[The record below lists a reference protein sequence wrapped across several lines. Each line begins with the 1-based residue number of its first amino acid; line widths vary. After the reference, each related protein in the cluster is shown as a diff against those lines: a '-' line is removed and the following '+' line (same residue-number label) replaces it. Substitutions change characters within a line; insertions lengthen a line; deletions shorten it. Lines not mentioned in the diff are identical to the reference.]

1 MLKAWAGL
9 VTMTPVQNFH
19 FERVNFHETRFVMY
33 VPYYT
38 LSPFIFSALSWR
50 RILCFT
56 KLESSSFVATFTD
69 QIIELQCLDQGFEAR
84 TSKNVVYIVCHK
96 SEALEG
102 DLEFIKVGDTVSI
115 TISVL
120 PQISVNFSLKVFELD
135 KELSLLLLN
144 NIAKVFPRNVCFL
157 NDMIDDRENTEFLK
171 AHDIRVLCD
180 SLQG

>member
-1 MLKAWAGL
+1 MESMGRISNDDACAELSLRKGKFPRNKICYACSL
-9 VTMTPVQNFH
+9 PH
-19 FERVNFHETRFVMY
+19 FISIY
-33 VPYYT
+33 
-38 LSPFIFSALSWR
+38 FSALSWL

-56 KLESSSFVATFTD
+56 KLESSSFLATFTD
-69 QIIELQCLDQGFEAR
+69 QIVELQCLSQGFEAR
-84 TSKNVVYIVCHK
+84 ASKNVVYIVCRK

-135 KELSLLLLN
+135 KGLPLLLLN

-171 AHDIRVLCD
+171 THDIRVLCD